1 MSVKD
6 VKSILNSG
14 NVRYSQ
20 TDLIKKLSKGK
31 GALYD
36 QERKYNEL
44 RHRQNNFINNVKSAS
59 AGVGSIIPL
68 MGITLYH
75 THQKKQH
82 ERIARDLANKIY
94 DQLSQEQQ
102 KKASKEDL
110 AYELYGFE
118 NEQEALKY
126 LKESGY
132 KFKK

>member
-1 MSVKD
+1 MPNKIRYVTSDGRIKYAE
-6 VKSILNSG
+6 IL
-14 NVRYSQ
+14 
-20 TDLIKKLSKGK
+20 LEP
-31 GALYD
+31 
-36 QERKYNEL
+36 ERKNA
-44 RHRQNNFINNVKSAS
+44 Q
-59 AGVGSIIPL
+59 
-68 MGITLYH
+68 
-75 THQKKQH
+75 
-82 ERIARDLANKIY
+82 DLANKIY

>member
-1 MSVKD
+1 M
-6 VKSILNSG
+6 G
-14 NVRYSQ
+14 NKIRYITS
-20 TDLIKKLSKGK
+20 DGNIEYAEVLLEP
-31 GALYD
+31 
-36 QERKYNEL
+36 ERKNA
-44 RHRQNNFINNVKSAS
+44 Q
-59 AGVGSIIPL
+59 
-68 MGITLYH
+68 
-75 THQKKQH
+75 
-82 ERIARDLANKIY
+82 DLANKIY